1 MSNFKS
7 LRHFNKNSSN
17 TEGVNNMANEV
28 KQFTITVFTE
38 NKAGLLMR
46 VVMVFTRRHINIESL
61 TTSQSSIE
69 GIFRFTIVV
78 NVDEDQVKKLVQQ
91 LDKQVDVL
99 KSFYY
104 EDSQIINQEIA
115 LYKVPIAAYQDP
127 GTMILLMRKHHARIL
142 TVEKEF
148 VVIEKTGL
156 EHETEDLL
164 NDLKQLGIYEFVRS
178 GRVAISKPME
188 QLNNYLKS
196 IESELAKAN

>member
-1 MSNFKS
+1 M
-7 LRHFNKNSSN
+7 
-17 TEGVNNMANEV
+17 NEI
-28 KQFTITVFTE
+28 KQFTISVFTE

-61 TTSQSSIE
+61 TTSQSSME

-78 NVDEDQVKKLVQQ
+78 NVTEEQVKKLVQQ
-91 LDKQVDVL
+91 LDKQVDVI
-99 KSFYY
+99 KAFYY
-104 EDSQIINQEIA
+104 EDEQIINQEVA

-156 EHETEDLL
+156 EHETEALL
-164 NDLKQLGIYEFVRS
+164 EELKGLGIYEFVRS
-178 GRVAISKPME
+178 GRVAVAKPME
-188 QLNNYLKS
+188 QLKNYLS
-196 IESELAKAN
+196 SVDAVGFN

>member
-1 MSNFKS
+1 M
-7 LRHFNKNSSN
+7 
-17 TEGVNNMANEV
+17 NEI
-28 KQFTITVFTE
+28 KQYTLSVFTE

-46 VVMVFTRRHINIESL
+46 VVMVFIRRHINIESL
-61 TTSQSSIE
+61 TTSQSSIK

-78 NVDEDQVKKLVQQ
+78 NVTEEQVKKLIQQ

-104 EDSQIINQEIA
+104 EDAQIINQEVA

-156 EHETEDLL
+156 EHETEALL
-164 NDLKQLGIYEFVRS
+164 DELREYGIYEFVRS
-178 GRVAISKPME
+178 GRVAVAKPME
-188 QLNNYLKS
+188 QLNTYLKE
-196 IESELAKAN
+196 IGQKVEN